1 MSDGKKKRKKK
12 KKTVFITLFS
22 ELAVEM
28 EELQPRRGSPA
39 ARRHPGLG
47 SPHHSSR
54 KLPVAAESRRFLA
67 VLTCP
72 WAQLVHPLQCRS
84 RCRRASVGV
93 QGTLPYGFPGCS
105 LQLRSSCSSAEEV
118 CFQKSL
124 LVGAV
129 IKREKL
135 MGFGS

>member
-1 MSDGKKKRKKK
+1 MEKKRRK

-39 ARRHPGLG
+39 ARRHPGPG
-47 SPHHSSR
+47 SPRRSSR
-54 KLPVAAESRRFLA
+54 KLPVAAESRHFSA

-72 WAQLVHPLQCRS
+72 RAPPLHPLRCRS
-84 RCRRASVGV
+84 PRRRAGGGA
-93 QGTLPYGFPGCS
+93 QGTLPCGFPGCS
-105 LQLRSSCSSAEEV
+105 PGRLQPRSSCSSAEEV

-124 LVGAV
+124 PVGAV